1 MFTWSGRNKIVFL
14 LHDLNYSGLGREL
27 LNCRPVCSRLDQFF
41 LARKINATL
50 SVLYRLRNPVRSLLK
65 LSLLLSL
72 PALWWKLRR
81 TAYFDKVV
89 QHRSWTCSLCCCVC
103 RRNVGHFL
111 LVEEY
116 PCLLSI
122 PWTQWNGNRIYLMD
136 FVQGG
141 GWDRDCT
148 TGNHV

>member
-1 MFTWSGRNKIVFL
+1 MWSGSNKIVFL

-27 LNCRPVCSRLDQFF
+27 MNCRPVCSMLDQFF

-50 SVLYRLRNPVRSLLK
+50 SVLHRLRNPVRSLLK
-65 LSLLLSL
+65 FSLSLSL

-89 QHRSWTCSLCCCVC
+89 QHRSWTCSRYCCAC

-111 LVEEY
+111 HVKEY
-116 PCLLSI
+116 PRLLSI
-122 PWTQWNGNRIYLMD
+122 PKTEWNRNRIYLMD
-136 FVQGG
+136 FGQGEG
-141 GWDRDCT
+141 GDHDSTR
-148 TGNHV
+148 GNRV